1 VENGVEID
9 RCQYR
14 DDTGSVPT
22 SPALLPVV
30 DVTACCAPLD
40 SEPLARA
47 DAEALARVLKALA
60 DPARLQLVSHI
71 ASSRGEVCACDLGGV
86 VGLAQPTVSHHLKV
100 LVDTGILSREK
111 RGVWAYYRAVPGA
124 LGALGGLLREGW
136 TDREQPEQAATG
148 PRKDTP

>member
-1 VENGVEID
+1 VEDGPEID
-9 RCQYR
+9 GCQYL
-14 DDTGSVPT
+14 DDTCSVPT

-30 DVTACCAPLD
+30 DVTSCCAPLD
-40 SEPLARA
+40 SEPLVRV

-71 ASSRGEVCACDLGGV
+71 ASSRGEVCACDLNDV

-100 LVDTGILSREK
+100 LVGAGILAREK
-111 RGVWAYYRAVPGA
+111 RGVWVYYTVVPGA
-124 LGALGGLLREGW
+124 LGALGGLLREDW
-136 TDREQPEQAATG
+136 TDREQLEHAAAD

>member
-1 VENGVEID
+1 
-9 RCQYR
+9 
-14 DDTGSVPT
+14 VPT

-30 DVTACCAPLD
+30 DVTSCCAPLD
-40 SEPLARA
+40 SEPLVRV

-111 RGVWAYYRAVPGA
+111 RGVWAFYRAVPGA

-136 TDREQPEQAATG
+136 IEADQ
-148 PRKDTP
+148 RKDAP

>member
-1 VENGVEID
+1 VENGPEID
-9 RCQYR
+9 RCQYL
-14 DDTGSVPT
+14 DDTCSVPT

-30 DVTACCAPLD
+30 DVTSCCAPLD
-40 SEPLARA
+40 REPLARA

-111 RGVWAYYRAVPGA
+111 RGVWAFYRAVPGA

-136 TDREQPEQAATG
+136 TETDL
-148 PRKDTP
+148 RKDAP

>member
-1 VENGVEID
+1 METAAEID
-9 RCQYR
+9 RCQYL
-14 DDTGSVPT
+14 DDTVSVQT

-30 DVTACCAPLD
+30 DVTSCCAPLD

-71 ASSRGEVCACDLGGV
+71 ASSRGEVCACDLNEV

-111 RGVWAYYRAVPGA
+111 RGVWAFYRAVPGA

-136 TDREQPEQAATG
+136 TETDL
-148 PRKDTP
+148 RKDAP

>member
-1 VENGVEID
+1 M
-9 RCQYR
+9 
-14 DDTGSVPT
+14 PT

-30 DVTACCAPLD
+30 DVTSCCAPLD

-71 ASSRGEVCACDLGGV
+71 ASSRSEVCACDLNDV

-100 LVDTGILSREK
+100 LVDAGILAREK
-111 RGVWAYYRAVPGA
+111 RGVWAYYTVVAGA
-124 LGALGGLLREGW
+124 LGALGGLLREG
-136 TDREQPEQAATG
+136 
-148 PRKDTP
+148 